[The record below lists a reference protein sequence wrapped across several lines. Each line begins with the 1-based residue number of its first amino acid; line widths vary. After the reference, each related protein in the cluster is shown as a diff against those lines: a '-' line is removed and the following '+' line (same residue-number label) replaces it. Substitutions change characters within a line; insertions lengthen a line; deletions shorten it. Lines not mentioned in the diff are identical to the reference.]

1 MTALF
6 GTDGIRGRA
15 GQFPLDPPTLPLIG
29 RAIGERL
36 GGLLLIGRDPRE
48 SGPQIFE
55 SLRVGLEAGGAS
67 IQDAG
72 IIPTPAIA
80 LLTRDSTL
88 GGGIMISASHN
99 PFKDNGIKVFGPD
112 GRKIDDQDEARI
124 EARVAE
130 LQAESGPDMNPSGS
144 VGSGSWSEDV
154 GGELPTRYLDLL
166 RKRFPE
172 GKWLEGL
179 SLTLDC
185 ANGAMSGLAP
195 AFLESLGARVDAIH
209 SNPDGININV
219 DCGAVH
225 PESLVE
231 AVGRNGSDLGVAY
244 DGDGDR
250 SMFVDSTG
258 RIIDGDG
265 VLLVMARLLEQS
277 GNLEPKL
284 VVGTSMTNYNLER
297 KLQDEGIGLLR
308 VDVGDRFIFRK
319 MLESGACL
327 GGEPSGHLIFP
338 DFRLSG
344 DGLLSTLKL
353 CQAMTIQSSSLEA
366 LTRDWQPAPH
376 LLENVRVSE
385 RIPLDTLPPIEGKI
399 DEIRATLKGRGRIV
413 VRYSGTELLLRVMVE
428 SDSNAMNRTCADEL
442 IAVIEAELGASGPRQ
457 K

>member
-1 MTALF
+1 
-6 GTDGIRGRA
+6 
-15 GQFPLDPPTLPLIG
+15 
-29 RAIGERL
+29 
-36 GGLLLIGRDPRE
+36 
-48 SGPQIFE
+48 
-55 SLRVGLEAGGAS
+55 
-67 IQDAG
+67 
-72 IIPTPAIA
+72 
-80 LLTRDSTL
+80 
-88 GGGIMISASHN
+88 MISASHN

-112 GRKIDDQDEARI
+112 GRKIDDEDETKI

-130 LQAESGPDMNPSGS
+130 LQAESGAAMNPSGS
-144 VGSGSWSEDV
+144 VGSGSWPEDV
-154 GGELPTRYLDLL
+154 GEELQTRYLELL

-185 ANGAMSGLAP
+185 ANGAMSSLAP
-195 AFLESLGARVDAIH
+195 AFLESLGARVETIH

-265 VLLVMARLLEQS
+265 VLLVMARLLDQS

-297 KLQDEGIGLLR
+297 KLQDEGIGLVR

-353 CQAMTIQSSSLEA
+353 CQAMTGQSSSLAE

-413 VRYSGTELLLRVMVE
+413 VRYSGTEPLLRVMVE
-428 SDSNAMNRTCADEL
+428 SDSDAMNRTCADEL